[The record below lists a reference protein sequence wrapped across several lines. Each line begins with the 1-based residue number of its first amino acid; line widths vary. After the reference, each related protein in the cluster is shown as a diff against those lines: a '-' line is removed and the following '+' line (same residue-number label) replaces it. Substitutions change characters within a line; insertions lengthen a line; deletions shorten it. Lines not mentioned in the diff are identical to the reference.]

1 MRVKVS
7 PDIPGAGSWEDEVVE
22 QNADFFR
29 FTNGMQLPREWC
41 EKIPEVVPE
50 PGDICEFS
58 GPTVPK
64 KHKPIKAGIL
74 KNIIALTSGGFYYLP
89 EGGGHYETCR
99 VLARK
104 PKGYEEIQQ
113 QFKDIINN
121 SDTSYRENYDAIV
134 ALILGGAEYALLPA
148 KGKEARDER

>member
-104 PKGYEEIQQ
+104 PKGFRDSGVADALVRFVEDFNNADTAYAEEAAYER
-113 QFKDIINN
+113 FL
-121 SDTSYRENYDAIV
+121 SA
-134 ALILGGAEYALLPA
+134 ILGVPYARV
-148 KGKEARDER
+148 E